1 MINFIPELKARGNPS
16 AIMNFLVPLIA
27 VALTVITGS
36 IIFALMGF
44 DPFFALHTFFIS
56 PISNSYG
63 ISELLV
69 KATPLALIG
78 VGLAF
83 CFKNNLYNIGAE
95 GQLTMGAVFGGG
107 IGLLFYDTSG
117 FWILPLMILG
127 GAVGGALWGLI
138 PAVLKVRF
146 NTNEILTS
154 LMLVYIAILIL
165 DYLVVGPWKDP
176 QGYSFPK
183 TRKFGD
189 SGRMPL
195 LFSGL
200 RVHFGIIITL
210 IGVFASWFIFS
221 KTMLG
226 YQLKVTG
233 YSPIAA
239 RYAGFN
245 QNRLIYTAF
254 IFSGAFAGIAGRAD
268 VEHAVISLL
277 LFLSVFVPTRGSR
290 LCKRS
295 TERAGC
301 PCPCCTCIERPFP
314 RKPGAGADAG
324 AGDGLH
330 PDGLRALPGLGT
342 TTATT
347 AAFVVATLATERP
360 PCHSRH
366 QVLLHV

>member
-1 MINFIPELKARGNPS
+1 MINFIPELEARGNPS
-16 AIMNFLVPLIA
+16 TIMNFLVPVIA
-27 VALTVITGS
+27 VILTVITGS

-44 DPFFALHTFFIS
+44 DPIFALHTFFIS

-69 KATPLALIG
+69 KATPLALIA

-95 GQLTMGAVFGGG
+95 GQLTMGAVVGGG
-107 IGLLFYDTSG
+107 IGILFYDTSG
-117 FWILPLMILG
+117 FWILPLMIIG
-127 GAVGGALWGLI
+127 GALGGALWGLI
-138 PAVLKVRF
+138 PAILKVKF

-154 LMLVYIAILIL
+154 LMLVYIALLIL

-183 TRKFGD
+183 TRQFGE

-200 RVHFGIIITL
+200 RVHFGIIIAL

-233 YSPIAA
+233 YSPTAS

-245 QNRLIYTAF
+245 QNNLVYIAF
-254 IFSGAFAGIAGRAD
+254 IFSGAFAGIAGLSEVSGPIGLLYRD
-268 VEHAVISLL
+268 ISPNYGFTAIIVT
-277 LFLSVFVPTRGSR
+277 FLGR
-290 LCKRS
+290 
-295 TERAGC
+295 
-301 PCPCCTCIERPFP
+301 
-314 RKPGAGADAG
+314 
-324 AGDGLH
+324 LH
-330 PDGLRALPGLGT
+330 PIGIIFASLVIALTYLGAEDAQLFMQIPAAVGFVFQGLVLFYLLGT
-342 TTATT
+342 
-347 AAFVVATLATERP
+347 E
-360 PCHSRH
+360 
-366 QVLLHV
+366 LLVNFKIVFRKSI